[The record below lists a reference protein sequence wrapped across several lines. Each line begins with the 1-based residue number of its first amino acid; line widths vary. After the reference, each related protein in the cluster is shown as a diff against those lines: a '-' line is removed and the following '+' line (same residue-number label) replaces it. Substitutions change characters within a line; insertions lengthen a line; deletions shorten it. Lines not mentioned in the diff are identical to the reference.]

1 MLNPA
6 VSNLIKEMKKACP
19 FCGGSAHLWRWGRKF
34 DKTSRQYAV
43 KCYRCM
49 THSEPSEDPKQAVI
63 NWYNENFSEFQ
74 RNANIRLKKDEAHE
88 DGALTIIYRILE
100 SASGE
105 FRFKYIR
112 YLTTD
117 KSDMKYER
125 FKQDMESCER
135 SLIST
140 IEFWQP
146 AVDGKTAVEKVK
158 ADIRAE
164 RGVQQ

>member
-74 RNANIRLKKDEAHE
+74 RNANRRLKKDEAHE
-88 DGALTIIYRILE
+88 DGALTSIYRILE
-100 SASGE
+100 AAAGE
-105 FRFKYIR
+105 F
-112 YLTTD
+112 
-117 KSDMKYER
+117 
-125 FKQDMESCER
+125 
-135 SLIST
+135 ISN
-140 IEFWQP
+140 EFWQP

-164 RGVQQ
+164 RGV

>member
-1 MLNPA
+1 MRLIFVTEQPS
-6 VSNLIKEMKKACP
+6 VPQQKNLTFKSELDDLLDELERCCASQHFEVADDVRAKIHKLIE
-19 FCGGSAHLWRWGRKF
+19 
-34 DKTSRQYAV
+34 DK
-43 KCYRCM
+43 
-49 THSEPSEDPKQAVI
+49 
-63 NWYNENFSEFQ
+63 WYNENFSEFQ

-88 DGALTIIYRILE
+88 DGTLTIIYRILE

-105 FRFKYIR
+105 FRSKYIR

-117 KSDMKYER
+117 KCDIKYER

-146 AVDGKTAVEKVK
+146 AVDGKSAVEKVK
-158 ADIRAE
+158 AYIRAE
-164 RGVQQ
+164 RGV

>member
-6 VSNLIKEMKKACP
+6 ISNLIKEMKKPCP

-49 THSEPSEDPKQAVI
+49 THSEPSEDP
-63 NWYNENFSEFQ
+63 NL
-74 RNANIRLKKDEAHE
+74 RLKKDEAHE

-105 FRFKYIR
+105 FRSKYVR

-117 KSDMKYER
+117 KDDMKYER

-164 RGVQQ
+164 RGVQP

>member
-6 VSNLIKEMKKACP
+6 VSNLIKEMKKPCP

-34 DKTSRQYAV
+34 DKRSRQYAV

-63 NWYNENFSEFQ
+63 NWHNENFSEFQ
-74 RNANIRLKKDEAHE
+74 R
-88 DGALTIIYRILE
+88 
-100 SASGE
+100 GE

-117 KSDMKYER
+117 KDDMKYER

-146 AVDGKTAVEKVK
+146 AVDGKSAVEKVK

-164 RGVQQ
+164 RGV